1 MRILY
6 FSRAYTTH
14 DRRFLQAVASR
25 HETWFLTLEPA
36 GGYDGRPLPEGVRL
50 AEWPQRPGSSTPES
64 HLALMP
70 DFARVLDRVRPD
82 LVHAGPVQSCGYM
95 TALSGVRPFLA
106 MSWGS
111 DVLVDADHDPVSLRI
126 TRDTLGRSDMLL
138 CDCDAV
144 RHKVQ
149 SLVPYPDERIVQFP
163 WGIDLQDFRPG
174 PDVLDLRSSLGWQGM
189 HIALATRS
197 WEEIY
202 GHDVLLEAF
211 HWAHSRNPCLRL
223 VLLGDGSLSTCILQF
238 IRDRGL
244 DDVIHRPGRV
254 SYDQIPQYMRAADM
268 YVSAAQTDGTS
279 ISLVEAM
286 ATGLPVLVSDVP
298 GNREWVDSSRSGWT
312 RPNYP
317 QAFGEAWLEAASLP
331 DVDRQG
337 IRVRNREIA
346 VARANWNQNVTRL
359 LEAYDRLARTSASHE
374 AQLPGQRT

>member
-14 DRRFLQAVASR
+14 DRRFLEALASR

-36 GGYDGRPLPEGVRL
+36 GEYDDRPLPQGVRL
-50 AEWPQRPGSSTPES
+50 AEWPQPCASSTPES

-70 DFARVLDRVRPD
+70 DFIRILDRVRPE

-95 TALSGVRPFLA
+95 TALSGARPFLV

-111 DVLVDADHDPVSLRI
+111 DVLVDADRDPDSLRI
-126 TRDTLGRSDMLL
+126 TRDTLGQSDMLL

-144 RHKVQ
+144 RQKVQ
-149 SLVPYPDERIVQFP
+149 SLVPYPDTRIVQFP
-163 WGIDLQDFRPG
+163 WGIDLHGFRPG
-174 PDVLDLRSSLGWQGM
+174 PDVLDLRGKLGWQDA

-211 HWAHSRNPCLRL
+211 QWAHARNPRLRL
-223 VLLGDGSLSTCILQF
+223 VLLGDGSLSTVILQF

-244 DDVIHRPGRV
+244 DEVIYRPGRV

-279 ISLVEAM
+279 VSLVEAM

-298 GNREWVDSSRSGWT
+298 GNREWVDSPSSGWT
-312 RPNYP
+312 RPHEVD
-317 QAFGEAWLEAASLP
+317 AFGGAWLEAASLS
-331 DVDRQG
+331 DADRQE

-346 VARANWNQNVTRL
+346 VARANWDDNVTRL
-359 LEAYDRLARTSASHE
+359 LDAYDRLAHGDASR
-374 AQLPGQRT
+374 AALLSGSRI